1 MCTFGNEIKFC
12 TCIEGNIDEIKD
24 IYIWNLSR
32 YTGPKESM
40 RRGKI
45 MMPVKDFENGISA
58 ENIISKLNTE
68 NIFDFEYT
76 AQERDTLHI
85 SFNAKDWAEY
95 KYFSL
100 IFQDGIWQEGRNPVF
115 TSIIKK
121 IAGGEVKIMNEGEN
135 RRE

>member
-1 MCTFGNEIKFC
+1 MCAPGNEITFC
-12 TCIEGNIDEIKD
+12 TCVEGNIDEIKD
-24 IYIWNLSR
+24 IYIWTLSR
-32 YTGPKESM
+32 YIGPKESM
-40 RRGKI
+40 RKGKI
-45 MMPVKDFENGISA
+45 MIPVKDFENGISA

-85 SFNAKDWAEY
+85 SFNAKNTAEY

-100 IFQDGIWQEGRNPVF
+100 IFREGKWQEGRNSVF

-121 IAGGEVKIMNEGEN
+121 IAGGEVKIMNKEKS
-135 RRE
+135 REE

>member
-1 MCTFGNEIKFC
+1 MCAPGNEIKFC
-12 TCIEGNIDEIKD
+12 TCVEGSIDEIKN

-32 YTGPKESM
+32 YIGPKESM

-45 MMPVKDFENGISA
+45 MIPVKDFENGISA

-85 SFNAKDWAEY
+85 SFNADITAKY

-100 IFQDGIWQEGRNPVF
+100 IFWEGKWQEGRNSVF

-121 IAGGEVKIMNEGEN
+121 IAGGEVKIINKEEN
-135 RRE
+135 REE

>member
-1 MCTFGNEIKFC
+1 MCASGNEIKFC
-12 TCIEGNIDEIKD
+12 TCVEGSIDEIKN
-24 IYIWNLSR
+24 IYIWTLSR
-32 YTGPKESM
+32 YIGSKESM

-45 MMPVKDFENGISA
+45 MIPVKDFENGISA

-85 SFNAKDWAEY
+85 SFNADTTAEY

-100 IFQDGIWQEGRNPVF
+100 IFRDERWREGRNPFF
-115 TSIIKK
+115 TSISKK
-121 IAGGEVKIMNEGEN
+121 IASGEIKLINKKEI
-135 RRE
+135 REE